1 MFRGLLV
8 VDDSAA
14 VRYGLKLV
22 FQKTNIDV
30 VAEATTC
37 AEALRC
43 LSNDTIALVLLDIK
57 LPDGN
62 GLDLLPLIKS
72 LKPDLPVLMH
82 SLSDT
87 SAHVV
92 RSYQRGA
99 SGYVVKGHDPREL
112 VKVVQRLCD
121 GEKAWTAAQ
130 LQFVEQHT
138 SLNC

>member
-22 FQKTNIDV
+22 FQKSNLDV

-37 AEALRC
+37 AEALDC
-43 LSNDTIALVLLDIK
+43 LRQKTIDLVLLDIK

-62 GLDLLPLIKS
+62 GLDLLPQIKAIN
-72 LKPDLPVLMH
+72 PDLPVLMH
-82 SLSDT
+82 TLSDT
-87 SAHVV
+87 STDVV
-92 RSYQRGA
+92 HSYQRGA

-112 VKVVQRLCD
+112 IRLIQRLCD
-121 GEKAWTAAQ
+121 GENAWTTAQ
-130 LQFVEQHT
+130 LEYVEQHK
-138 SLNC
+138 SLNS